1 MKNNLYKVGL
11 TLSFVAIL
19 FGACVK
25 KLDVLPTNDITADV
39 VYSSVD
45 GYKKAF
51 AKVYGAF
58 ALGGNNGANGG
69 GDIQGIDGGFSD
81 FFRLYWNAQELS
93 TDEAVVAWGDAGLP
107 DFHKMNWSANNQ
119 FIKALY
125 YRSFYQITVAN
136 DFIRQASDANLAKR
150 GITGTDVDNIKR
162 FKAEARFLR
171 AYQYSVLMDLFGSV
185 PFVTDADLL
194 GASLPAQKTRTELF
208 AYIES
213 ELKAIE
219 SDLAEPMSNEHVR
232 ADKGVAWMILAKMY
246 LNAEVYIGEAKYTES
261 LDYAKKI
268 IGGGY
273 MLASDYAHNF
283 MADND
288 VNSANNE
295 IIFPLISDF

>member
-81 FFRLYWNAQELS
+81 FFRLYWNAQELP
-93 TDEAVVAWGDAGLP
+93 TDEAVVSWGDAGLP

-171 AYQYSVLMDLFGSV
+171 AYQYSVLMDLFGS
-185 PFVTDADLL
+185 PAFITDSIAMGSELPKQISRAD
-194 GASLPAQKTRTELF
+194 LF
-208 AYIES
+208 AYVEK
-213 ELKAIE
+213 ELKEIE
-219 SDLAEPMSNEHVR
+219 
-232 ADKGVAWMILAKMY
+232 G
-246 LNAEVYIGEAKYTES
+246 
-261 LDYAKKI
+261 
-268 IGGGY
+268 
-273 MLASDYAHNF
+273 
-283 MADND
+283 
-288 VNSANNE
+288 
-295 IIFPLISDF
+295 